1 MKNYIRRVM
10 PAATIIVVALLLAAA
25 LMNFPAG
32 NNKSSIADAT
42 EEMTLEEYADWA
54 RLRSR
59 EAVRNNIKVNTWEE
73 LGDLK
78 NTLYNAGT
86 MYQSVP
92 AIASYT
98 DIIVRGKVVG
108 YDLYKFTFN
117 GYDALLFVTEI
128 EVYEVISRPVCE
140 APATI
145 DPALDVVISEDEVR
159 SEVASVKAGD
169 ILRVKISLNTSGF
182 EEKNGE
188 IIPIVCER
196 SSCFR
201 PYDQMA
207 FLLNYDRYDSFAG
220 LADYMLPCIYETCFP
235 VHGRGTAVSSDECV
249 AYSVLGRTFQGK
261 EWDCQDVSKLLID
274 VRLEHSGELLN
285 TRKYAGGWAS
295 CPREE

>member
-1 MKNYIRRVM
+1 MKNYIRRVT
-10 PAATIIVVALLLAAA
+10 PAATIIVVALLLAAV
-25 LMNFPAG
+25 LMKFPG

-42 EEMTLEEYADWA
+42 EDMTIEEYAEWV

-59 EAVRNNIKVNTWEE
+59 EAIRNNIKVNTWEE
-73 LGDLK
+73 LGDFK
-78 NTLYNAGT
+78 NVIYNAGT
-86 MYQSVP
+86 MYQSVY
-92 AIASYT
+92 ALASCT

-108 YDLYKFTFN
+108 YDMYKFAFN
-117 GYDALLFVTEI
+117 DDDNLLFVAEV

-145 DPALDVVISEDEVR
+145 DPALDVVKSEDEVR

-169 ILRVKISLNTSGF
+169 ILRVQILMNTSGF

-188 IIPIVCER
+188 IIPIVYEK
-196 SSCFR
+196 SGCFR

-207 FLLNYDRYDSFAG
+207 FLLSYDRYDSFAG
-220 LADYMLPCIYETCFP
+220 LADYMLPCIYEACFP
-235 VHGRGTAVSSDECV
+235 VHGRGTAVSSDGWV
-249 AYSVLGRTFQGK
+249 AASVLGRTFEGK

-274 VRLEHSGELLN
+274 IRLEHSGEFLN